1 MKRTQSGITL
11 IGFIVVLAVVGV
23 FVYMGIKVV
32 PMYTEFFAVKKALSQ
47 LSEEPG
53 ITREDPARIKEL
65 FFRRLDIS
73 YADSVKK
80 NNVNVLRRDAGFL
93 VTVNYEVRRPLISN
107 IDVVGRF
114 IAEQSLS
121 RSE

>member
-114 IAEQSLS
+114 NAEQSLS